1 MIQVVPTGVFGVNSI
16 IVTTGENK
24 CFVVDPAACM
34 LSGDETKII
43 NYLSKNNLQCEGI
56 VLTHSHFDHIT
67 GIASLKKAFP
77 NAKVAIHEAEAI
89 ELQNAPGPMNSSV
102 LGFFG
107 MEALRDLL
115 AIQPAPD
122 VLLKEGMDWF
132 GWKVMH
138 TPGHSP
144 GSICLYNA
152 KEKKLISGDT
162 LFAYGGYGRTDM
174 YGGDEALIMRSLGR
188 LEKEIPAGTEIYPG
202 HDAFGFSKQESKIGS
217 LFRRLDLFQP

>member
-1 MIQVVPTGVFGVNSI
+1 MITVINTGVFGVNTI

-34 LSGDETKII
+34 LSGDETKIV
-43 NYLSKNNLQCEGI
+43 NYLSKSNLQCEGI

-67 GIASLKKAFP
+67 GILPLKKAFP
-77 NAKVAIHEAEAI
+77 DAKVAIHEAEAL

-102 LGFFG
+102 LELFNMRG
-107 MEALRDLL
+107 LL
-115 AIQPAPD
+115 DEVAKQPAPD

-132 GWKVMH
+132 GWKILH

-144 GSICLYNA
+144 GSICLYN
-152 KEKKLISGDT
+152 KEEGKLISGDT

-174 YGGDEALIMRSLGR
+174 YGGDERTIIHSLSR
-188 LEKEIPAGTEIYPG
+188 LQKEIPAGTLVYPG
-202 HDAFGFSKQESKIGS
+202 HDAFGFSK
-217 LFRRLDLFQP
+217 